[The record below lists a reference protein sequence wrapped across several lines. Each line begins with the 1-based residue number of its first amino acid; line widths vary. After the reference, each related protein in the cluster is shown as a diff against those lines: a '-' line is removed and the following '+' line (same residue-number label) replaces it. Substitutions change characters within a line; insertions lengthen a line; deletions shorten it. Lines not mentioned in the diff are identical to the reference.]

1 MYFIMMG
8 IVGAHFH
15 FMCRLKHSQMHYE
28 KLTGTFKEWGCKWKK
43 GWKKHHK
50 KHEATAVVQP
60 AQTIYVQQQQPII
73 QYSSV
78 QTTSEISEERD
89 KDMGDIVYAP
99 APVPNTL
106 DANRHQMI

>member
-1 MYFIMMG
+1 MYFMMMA

-15 FMCRLKHSQMHYE
+15 FMCRLKHSQMAYE

-43 GWKKHHK
+43 GWKHHK
-50 KHEATAVVQP
+50 KQHATAVVQP

-78 QTTSEISEERD
+78 QATSEISEERD

-99 APVPNTL
+99 APVPTTL